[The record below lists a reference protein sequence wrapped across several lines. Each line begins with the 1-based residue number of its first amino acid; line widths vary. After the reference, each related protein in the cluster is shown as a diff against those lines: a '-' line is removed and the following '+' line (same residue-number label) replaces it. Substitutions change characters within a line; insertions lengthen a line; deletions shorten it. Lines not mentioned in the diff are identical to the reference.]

1 MRNKTK
7 IAKEAAKKPRGKSKN
22 MDMVI
27 TQVAPETVV
36 HESFVAYSRR
46 ALYDY
51 GSYVVEERAV
61 PDFRDGLKPVQ
72 RRLIYSM
79 YRLGLGSNTQRKKS
93 ARVVGD
99 TLGLY
104 HPHGDCLDGNTR
116 VVHCDGTISKI
127 KDLVGSHPIWVWSYN
142 ERNQK
147 IEPALAHSFR
157 VGQLATDIYHIEL
170 SNGDVVKATG
180 NHPFMSVDGEWIK
193 AEDLVAGQQ
202 LVGGQILRDRYHR
215 LSLNTHLSTSLHQIA
230 GDYVYGGKES
240 SEVYHHVDENPSNNS
255 PENLVVIDRAEHAKH
270 HTDYITGL
278 DNGRERMF
286 GDSDPVMREAIRQKN
301 IELAKNISKNY
312 AVYSALRAF
321 RWLDEN
327 GRKLSVSNYNKVYN
341 SGEFYNLPRW
351 STLEEKGYT
360 LEDMIDFHKYGV
372 ENDTSNAVGFTRG
385 LETVREYEE
394 SETTPIHGALL
405 NIAHAVGEVLALIP
419 DWVTA
424 SPEDYD
430 LAAEQRYSTLSEGA
444 QKSNKDRTLW
454 SDFKKLSKKF
464 GVKTVSELAAVLPTA
479 GYLSVR
485 QITVVK
491 RKTPKPMY
499 DFTVLGNE
507 NMLIATGRADDSSL
521 RVLLAH
527 NSAAYSALV
536 GLANTSPEIVDGQGN
551 WGSPVD
557 NAASMRYTECR
568 LTKFA
573 DMFLLDPGY
582 MKVAVH
588 EPNYDD
594 TTTLPRYLPATLPL
608 LLLIGNAGGVAYGV
622 RACNPSFELPG
633 VVELTKLAI
642 KNGSVTEK
650 QAFENLKV
658 NAPFGSRCVSVHDS
672 LVEFIKTGKASL
684 KYAPQIVVNEK
695 QKIVEIKSYCPGGF
709 SSVEAIDKQAEK
721 ICKLPM
727 VAKWGSDC
735 GKKRKN
741 AGPHGC
747 YYYVTPKRGVSTDQL
762 YDLADQIEKLLT
774 GSEYYALGITVRLEG
789 KNKFAYC
796 TYVKFMEQW
805 AKYRL
810 QLEQRY
816 LDSLIEQGRKDL
828 DRLEL
833 LLYAVK
839 NRRQILAALQKAL
852 ESKNPDEYLA
862 KTLKIDIA
870 RAKAILDLQVRR
882 LAKLEEADL
891 VNKIKELRTT
901 IEGYTQ
907 DKKDPRKR
915 IISSLDKSVNKYM
928 KQ

>member
-22 MDMVI
+22 VDMVI

-46 ALYDY
+46 ALFDY

-79 YRLGLGSNTQRKKS
+79 YRLGLSSNTQRKKS

-104 HPHGDCLDGNTR
+104 HPHGD
-116 VVHCDGTISKI
+116 
-127 KDLVGSHPIWVWSYN
+127 
-142 ERNQK
+142 
-147 IEPALAHSFR
+147 A
-157 VGQLATDIYHIEL
+157 
-170 SNGDVVKATG
+170 
-180 NHPFMSVDGEWIK
+180 
-193 AEDLVAGQQ
+193 
-202 LVGGQILRDRYHR
+202 
-215 LSLNTHLSTSLHQIA
+215 
-230 GDYVYGGKES
+230 
-240 SEVYHHVDENPSNNS
+240 
-255 PENLVVIDRAEHAKH
+255 
-270 HTDYITGL
+270 
-278 DNGRERMF
+278 
-286 GDSDPVMREAIRQKN
+286 
-301 IELAKNISKNY
+301 
-312 AVYSALRAF
+312 
-321 RWLDEN
+321 
-327 GRKLSVSNYNKVYN
+327 
-341 SGEFYNLPRW
+341 
-351 STLEEKGYT
+351 
-360 LEDMIDFHKYGV
+360 
-372 ENDTSNAVGFTRG
+372 
-385 LETVREYEE
+385 
-394 SETTPIHGALL
+394 
-405 NIAHAVGEVLALIP
+405 
-419 DWVTA
+419 
-424 SPEDYD
+424 
-430 LAAEQRYSTLSEGA
+430 
-444 QKSNKDRTLW
+444 
-454 SDFKKLSKKF
+454 
-464 GVKTVSELAAVLPTA
+464 
-479 GYLSVR
+479 
-485 QITVVK
+485 
-491 RKTPKPMY
+491 
-499 DFTVLGNE
+499 
-507 NMLIATGRADDSSL
+507 
-521 RVLLAH
+521 
-527 NSAAYSALV
+527 AAYSALV

-622 RACNPSFELPG
+622 RACNPSFELDG

-642 KNGSVTEK
+642 KNGTVTEK

-658 NAPFGSRCVSVHDS
+658 NAPFGSRCVSTHDS

-684 KYAPQIVVNEK
+684 KYAPRIVVNEK

-762 YDLADQIEKLLT
+762 YDLADQIEKILT

-862 KTLKIDIA
+862 KALKIDIA

-901 IEGYTQ
+901 IEGYIR